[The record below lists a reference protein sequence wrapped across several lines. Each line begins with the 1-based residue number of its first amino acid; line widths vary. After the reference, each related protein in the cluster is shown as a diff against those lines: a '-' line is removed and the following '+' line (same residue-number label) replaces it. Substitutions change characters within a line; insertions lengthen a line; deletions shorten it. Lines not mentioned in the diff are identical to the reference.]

1 MVRRAFLAIFLA
13 LLLFVSPDALAK
25 GADRDQANKSEEQK
39 GEEQKQSPKP
49 EPREDKAEDE
59 GNKGV
64 ERGEDEGEDESEGY
78 DGRRYRD
85 GGRYR
90 DGRYYDGRYGGG
102 YYYHEPTDPSHF
114 HARMTGDQEV
124 PKPGATGGKGLA
136 RLDVDPYEARVCYEL
151 SYEGI
156 GKPTGG
162 HIHRGERGTNG
173 PVVVDFDIA
182 RNGDRACVPGNPRVL
197 RDMQAQPQHYYV
209 NLHTAK
215 FPDGAIRGQV
225 DYPTG

>member
-1 MVRRAFLAIFLA
+1 MVRRAFLATFLGA
-13 LLLFVSPDALAK
+13 LLFVSPAALAK
-25 GADRDQANKSEEQK
+25 GADRDQAPEAKAEEQKPK
-39 GEEQKQSPKP
+39 GEEQKPKA
-49 EPREDKAEDE
+49 EQPREDRAEDE
-59 GNKGV
+59 GV
-64 ERGEDEGEDESEGY
+64 RREDRGDGDEGDEG
-78 DGRRYRD
+78 DGR
-85 GGRYR
+85 RYR

-124 PKPGATGGKGLA
+124 PKAGAKGGKGLA
-136 RLDVDPYEARVCYEL
+136 RLDVDPYESRVCYEL

-182 RNGDRACVPGNPRVL
+182 RNGDRACVPGNPRAL

-209 NLHTAK
+209 NLHTAQ